1 MGLWLE
7 YGWALLV
14 IIGLEG
20 LLSADNALVM
30 GVLVK
35 NLPEKKRKKALFY
48 GIFGAYVFR
57 FAALFAI
64 SFVVNIWQIQAIGA
78 AYLIYLGVKNVIQNK
93 KEDQEKSKSDSNS
106 QSDSSQSLWKVIA
119 KVEFTDIAFAI
130 DSILAA
136 VAIAVALPNTPLPS
150 FGGMDGGKFLVVFI
164 GMAVGLAFI
173 RFAANYVVKY
183 MRKYPVLEKAAFII
197 VAWVGVKLAIHTL
210 AHPDVQW
217 GLVPEGFTHHTWWK
231 ITFWGVMALIV
242 IIAIIFSKKGANKEE
257 EASSS

>member
-1 MGLWLE
+1 LGIWLE

-48 GIFGAYVFR
+48 GIVGAYVFR

-64 SFVVNIWQIQAIGA
+64 SFVSNVWQVQALGA
-78 AYLIYLGVKNVIQNK
+78 LYLLYLGIKNVVK
-93 KEDQEKSKSDSNS
+93 KDDAEQEDSDNNSKQIDG
-106 QSDSSQSLWKVIA
+106 SQSLWKVIL
-119 KVEFTDIAFAI
+119 KVELTDIAFAI

-136 VAIAVALPNTPLPS
+136 VAIAVALPNTGLPS
-150 FGGMDGGKFLVVFI
+150 FGGMDGGKFAVIFI

-183 MRKYPVLEKAAFII
+183 MRKYPVIEKAAFII
-197 VAWVGVKLAIHTL
+197 VAWVGVKLLVHTL

-217 GLVPEGFTHHTWWK
+217 GLITEEFTHSTWWK
-231 ITFWGVMALIV
+231 VIFWGVMLLIV
-242 IIAIIFSKKGANKEE
+242 AVSIILARKRSNGQSQHA
-257 EASSS
+257 